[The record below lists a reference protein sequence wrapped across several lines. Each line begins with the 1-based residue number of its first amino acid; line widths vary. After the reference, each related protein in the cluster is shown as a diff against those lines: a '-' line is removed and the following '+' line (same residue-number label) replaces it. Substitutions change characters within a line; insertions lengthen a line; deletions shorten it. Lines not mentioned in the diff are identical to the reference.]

1 MSDYNTIEPIT
12 AETESELKKLGMSD
26 AEIAELKKQGG
37 IETIVTV
44 GRRKTAMNRVNELLD
59 EKVRLGNLDVMGVL
73 DTDEYKKRMLEI
85 DLQIEE
91 LERDTDPFDMLF
103 PGQTKAMKN
112 GGEASFPDLSGD
124 GKVTQKDILMGR
136 GVIEKAN
143 GGEIDIDAEIAKLEQ
158 VKEDTIF
165 DEAKL
170 ANYLLSLG
178 AEERDPM
185 LKALKN
191 VGGIFTGAFESMPI
205 FVERLI
211 RTGDIRSPD
220 IQIEVLKQMKR
231 NKSKGPGEAAKPKPG
246 MAEGGEIDM
255 ALQDV
260 SRGTMDMEAPQMQP
274 SQEQLGAVQQIMDMV
289 MQMMQSGAS
298 EEEIIAALKE
308 MGLSEQ
314 DIAMVMQA
322 IVEQGQQQNP
332 IDAELSQMM

>member
-1 MSDYNTIEPIT
+1 MSDLDGIEPIT
-12 AETESELKKLGMSD
+12 AETEAELKKLGMSD
-26 AEIAELKKQGG
+26 AEIAELKKEGG

-44 GRRKTAMNRVNELLD
+44 GRRSPMSRVNELLD
-59 EKVRLGNLDVMGVL
+59 EKVRLGSLDSMGVL

-103 PGQTKAMKN
+103 PGQTKAMK
-112 GGEASFPDLSGD
+112 D
-124 GKVTQKDILMGR
+124 
-136 GVIEKAN
+136 

-158 VKEDTIF
+158 VKKDTIF

-170 ANYLLSLG
+170 ATYLLSLG

-185 LKALKN
+185 LKALKD
-191 VGGIFTGAFESMPI
+191 VGGMFVGAFETMPI

-211 RTGDIRSPD
+211 RTGNINSPD
-220 IQIEVLKQMKR
+220 VQIEVLKQMK
-231 NKSKGPGEAAKPKPG
+231 KSKTKGPGEAGKPKPG

-255 ALQDV
+255 ALADV

-274 SQEQLGAVQQIMDMV
+274 SQQEMAAVQQIMDMV

-308 MGLSEQ
+308 MGLSDQ

-322 IVEQGQQQNP
+322 IVEQGQQANP

>member
-12 AETESELKKLGMSD
+12 AEMEATLRKLGSSD

-103 PGQTKAMKN
+103 PGQTKAMKD

-136 GVIEKAN
+136 GVIEKA
-143 GGEIDIDAEIAKLEQ
+143 
-158 VKEDTIF
+158 
-165 DEAKL
+165 
-170 ANYLLSLG
+170 
-178 AEERDPM
+178 
-185 LKALKN
+185 
-191 VGGIFTGAFESMPI
+191 
-205 FVERLI
+205 
-211 RTGDIRSPD
+211 
-220 IQIEVLKQMKR
+220 
-231 NKSKGPGEAAKPKPG
+231 
-246 MAEGGEIDM
+246 EGGEIDM
-255 ALQDV
+255 ALEDV

-274 SQEQLGAVQQIMDMV
+274 SQEELGAVQQIMDMV

>member
-12 AETESELKKLGMSD
+12 AETEAELKKLGMSD
-26 AEIAELKKQGG
+26 AEIAELKKEGG

-44 GRRKTAMNRVNELLD
+44 GRRSPMSRVNELLD
-59 EKVRLGNLDVMGVL
+59 EKVRLGSLDSMGVL

-103 PGQTKAMKN
+103 PGQTKAMK
-112 GGEASFPDLSGD
+112 D
-124 GKVTQKDILMGR
+124 
-136 GVIEKAN
+136 
-143 GGEIDIDAEIAKLEQ
+143 
-158 VKEDTIF
+158 
-165 DEAKL
+165 
-170 ANYLLSLG
+170 
-178 AEERDPM
+178 
-185 LKALKN
+185 
-191 VGGIFTGAFESMPI
+191 
-205 FVERLI
+205 
-211 RTGDIRSPD
+211 
-220 IQIEVLKQMKR
+220 
-231 NKSKGPGEAAKPKPG
+231 
-246 MAEGGEIDM
+246 GGEIDM
-255 ALQDV
+255 ALENV

-274 SQEQLGAVQQIMDMV
+274 RQEDLDAVQQIMDMV

-308 MGLSEQ
+308 MGLSDQ